1 MSKCE
6 NYIHGAQL
14 IVKLVYPRTD
24 VILGSVDKFIE
35 ENEIETTVDNNI
47 YHQNLVH
54 RKRPRNEKLN
64 DIEFIISN
72 NAFAK
77 PSDTNRKLIGVLQNI
92 LKCLDPNLK
101 LDLTLM
107 DSICDVLYLIAT
119 KCSEFGIVATYS
131 RYQRNRTKTIYSSI
145 NRSENIRLDIY
156 YKYD

>member
-64 DIEFIISN
+64 DIEFIILKKASVFDFIISN

-77 PSDTNRKLIGVLQNI
+77 PSGTNRKLIGVLQNI

-101 LDLTLM
+101 LDLTLI
-107 DSICDVLYLIAT
+107 DSICDALYLIAT

-131 RYQRNRTKTIYSSI
+131 R
-145 NRSENIRLDIY
+145 
-156 YKYD
+156 